1 MGGVNDG
8 LDWSRDWQVDLN
20 LLLRKFASEM
30 VKNSQSGGNLV
41 DIMFSGVFGLL
52 SLEDGSKYLLQ
63 IYIAIEASHYKTS

>member
-1 MGGVNDG
+1 MGRGYDG
-8 LDWSRDWQVDLN
+8 LDLGGGWQVDLN

-41 DIMFSGVFGLL
+41 DNISGVFGLL

>member
-8 LDWSRDWQVDLN
+8 LDWGRDWQVDLN